1 MKALFQR
8 WPKLALAVDESEIKW
23 RRRPG
28 LRAIDHLP
36 VANPA
41 PALASI
47 DAHALPHKPS
57 DVIAAATA
65 PIANRQVGSS

>member
-23 RRRPG
+23 RRRAG

-36 VANPA
+36 VAIPNTA
-41 PALASI
+41 VSVDRGTHVAALTS
-47 DAHALPHKPS
+47 LP
-57 DVIAAATA
+57 
-65 PIANRQVGSS
+65 